1 MIIIPT
7 GSGLSSRLDVP
18 SDQNLDEQSED
29 DIHICGACKRHF
41 NDIFLFM
48 RHKSEN
54 NCSSRLNKKS
64 PETVPSRTCSEGGN
78 PIFSSLEGSS
88 NRSKRPETKYTRV
101 ALVNTEAFTIQKE
114 DSFKKSATNCE
125 ERDVTTHPPHLLLAD
140 LASQRLDLLNQDE
153 NSTDKTGG
161 SDITLEDDWDS
172 SWSAAKVLGTFS
184 LSNSLRKLQSQ
195 NLSPLKEVC
204 AKSMAPKDGNVQEQP
219 EHQVI
224 DQEQLQSCEESA
236 VLSIPNEK
244 HIDSQIHSVED
255 CHAQERFIGPH
266 GGLLDVEDVEVATL
280 LANHLTNEPSLQIYP
295 NASESFL
302 SYSNLQNQL
311 VIQDT
316 TETLSFENDDNRD
329 KGTDQNSTDEKSGGK
344 KSKEIRNEPR
354 CKNAKPTKKRKLHS
368 CPNDGC
374 TFQGTSVRDLTR
386 HIRKHTGERPFK
398 CTECEKTFTRRDKL
412 SAHLR
417 CHGNVEKTFQCNVCE
432 FACREHSSLIIHMR
446 RHTDER
452 PYKCQIC
459 DHKARTKSH
468 LNVHL
473 RKHTGDHPY
482 KCKKCGKAFTTS
494 SDLTRHARLHT
505 GDKPFACP
513 HCSYAAALKTSLKT
527 HIQQNHMP
535 GVSLICPKCNMQCQ
549 SRKDLRIHIK
559 SHKDDSKHCSK
570 CDFIGSTNTALKK
583 HFKIHT
589 PEKLKQSPLLNG
601 KRGILKGHQKKKY
614 SPKKQKKP
622 LEVFSDVYS
631 CTYCSASF
639 WREDALEEH
648 IRQHQLDELVGARA
662 PDPVLADSA
671 DSRDSNDSTSM
682 DVTCGLAGL
691 AALASYHSA
700 SEHVS
705 SEQQPT
711 FLYRYISGSQSNESN
726 DNLRNAE
733 ILASLNQSS
742 GALPQYVAIQ
752 TEQNTLVDALNCIQY
767 VLPSPLGTLDDN
779 DNATSLLC

>member
-7 GSGLSSRLDVP
+7 ASGLSSRLQP
-18 SDQNLDEQSED
+18 SSDQNLDEQSED
-29 DIHICGACKRHF
+29 DIHICGSCKKQF

-54 NCSSRLNKKS
+54 NCRSKHSKKS
-64 PETVPSRTCSEGGN
+64 SDADASSTCTVGESEIFPSIGG
-78 PIFSSLEGSS
+78 SSL
-88 NRSKRPETKYTRV
+88 RSTRPETKYTRV

-114 DSFKKSATNCE
+114 DVFKKSPTPAEAE
-125 ERDVTTHPPHLLLAD
+125 EPNVGTHPPHLLLAD

-153 NSTDKTGG
+153 NSADKAGE

-184 LSNSLRKLQSQ
+184 VSNSLRRLQNQ
-195 NLSPLKEVC
+195 NLSSVKENSDH
-204 AKSMAPKDGNVQEQP
+204 AKTITAGEENVPEQS

-224 DQEQLQSCEESA
+224 NQDRLQSCEESA
-236 VLSIPNEK
+236 VLSISHDK
-244 HIDSQIHSVED
+244 QIDSQIHTVED
-255 CHAQERFIGPH
+255 CPVQERFIGPH

-280 LANHLTNEPSLQIYP
+280 LANHLTNEPK
-295 NASESFL
+295 SFL
-302 SYSNLQNQL
+302 TYSNLQNQL
-311 VIQDT
+311 VIQDN
-316 TETLSFENDDNRD
+316 TETLSFENDGEREESID
-329 KGTDQNSTDEKSGGK
+329 KPSIIDQGTVDKTSEESNNNALRKNVKSV
-344 KSKEIRNEPR
+344 R
-354 CKNAKPTKKRKLHS
+354 KRKLHS

-374 TFQGTSVRDLTR
+374 NFQGTSVRDLTR

-412 SAHLR
+412 SSHLR
-417 CHGNVEKTFQCNVCE
+417 YHAGVEKTFQCNVCE
-432 FACREHSSLIIHMR
+432 FACSEQNSLVIHMR

-452 PYKCQIC
+452 PYECQIC
-459 DHKARTKSH
+459 GHKARTKSH
-468 LNVHL
+468 LIVHL

-482 KCKKCGKAFTTS
+482 KCKKCGRAFTTS
-494 SDLTRHARLHT
+494 SDLTRHSRLHT
-505 GDKPFACP
+505 GDKPFACE

-527 HIQQNHMP
+527 HIQQNHSP
-535 GVSLICPKCNMQCQ
+535 GVSLTCPKCSTQCQ

-559 SHKDDSKHCSK
+559 AHKDDSKHCSK

-583 HFKIHT
+583 HFNLHT

-601 KRGILKGHQKKKY
+601 KRGTLKGHQKKKC
-614 SPKKQKKP
+614 SSKKQKKP

-631 CTYCSASF
+631 CTYCTESF

-700 SEHVS
+700 SEQTS

-711 FLYRYISGSQSNESN
+711 FLYRYISGSQSSESN

-733 ILASLNQSS
+733 ILASLNQGS

-752 TEQNTLVDALNCIQY
+752 GEQNTLVDALNCIQY

-779 DNATSLLC
+779 ENDNATSLLC